1 MKCSYIIIS
10 SFFEMSDLNKRIT
23 ELEEEIK
30 LYVAEY
36 KNASGADKSEL
47 RRLIKVRSEN
57 LNLLYKREKGQEG
70 KIIVIVNLYKYIMY
84 FLHMLIVY
92 KKR

>member
-1 MKCSYIIIS
+1 
-10 SFFEMSDLNKRIT
+10 MSDLNKRIT

-47 RRLIKVRSEN
+47 RSLIKIRSET
-57 LNLLYKREKGQEG
+57 LNLLYKREKGQSGAEG
-70 KIIVIVNLYKYIMY
+70 KIIVTVNLYKYIMY
-84 FLHMLIVY
+84 FLHVLIEY
-92 KKR
+92 KER